1 MARLIRTEKEVEG
14 RYSEQW
20 IVVEE
25 DALEQWPEGPLAT
38 VGRSAQR
45 QDGHAR
51 ARGEATYTADLQL
64 PGMLHAAILRS
75 PYANARVTRLDLT
88 RRARGA
94 VGARRDRP
102 RGLPRAHAR
111 AAVRGR
117 AGRGRR
123 GRRAPATRAAR
134 SS

>member
-38 VGRSAQR
+38 VGRSALR

-51 ARGEATYTADLQL
+51 ARGEATLHRRPPA
-64 PGMLHAAILRS
+64 PGHAARRD
-75 PYANARVTRLDLT
+75 PAQPVRQREGDAARPE

-94 VGARRDRP
+94 VGARRDR
-102 RGLPRAHAR
+102 AR
-111 AAVRGR
+111 RT
-117 AGRGRR
+117 
-123 GRRAPATRAAR
+123 ATC
-134 SS
+134 